1 MLIIGCGYIG
11 QALARR
17 YLARGD
23 SVTGVVRTP
32 ASAEVLQRLG
42 IRPLVLDLDGDWPQ
56 TIETQ
61 GERIFYLAP
70 PPEEGDQDPR
80 VRRLVEVFGV
90 RGQPARL
97 VYMSTTG
104 VYGDCQGDWVDE
116 TRPIRPQVPRA
127 KRRADAEQ
135 VLGEWSRGSGSDLV
149 ILRVAG
155 FYGPGRLPL
164 ERIRQGLPV
173 VREDESPYSNR
184 IHAED
189 LLEVCLAAM
198 ARGGSGE
205 VYNVSDGQPTSMT
218 DYFYRVADLAGL
230 PRPPAIGLTEAAGR
244 LSPGMLSYM
253 RESRRLSN
261 RKLRENLG
269 VRLRYPT
276 LDQGL
281 PSCFAG

>member
-32 ASAEVLQRLG
+32 ASAEVLQRQG

-56 TIETQ
+56 TLETQ

-70 PPEEGDQDPR
+70 PPEQGDTDPR
-80 VRRLVEVFGV
+80 VRRLVEVFAA

-116 TRPIRPQVPRA
+116 TRPIQPQVPRA

-135 VLGEWSRGSGSDLV
+135 VLGQWSRRTGSDLV

-189 LLEVCLAAM
+189 LVEVCLAAM
-198 ARGGSGE
+198 ARAGSGDI
-205 VYNVSDGQPTSMT
+205 YNVSDGHPTSMT

-230 PRPPAIGLTEAAGR
+230 PRPPAISLAEAAGR

-253 RESRRLSN
+253 QESRRLSN
-261 RKLRENLG
+261 RKLREDLG
-269 VRLRYPT
+269 VELRYPT

-281 PSCFAG
+281 PTCFVD

>member
-32 ASAEVLQRLG
+32 ASAEVLQHLG

-80 VRRLVEVFGV
+80 VRRLVKVFGV
-90 RGQPARL
+90 QGQPARL

-189 LLEVCLAAM
+189 LVEVCLAAM

-230 PRPPAIGLTEAAGR
+230 PRPPAIGLAEAAGR

>member
-32 ASAEVLQRLG
+32 ASAEVLQRQE

-56 TIETQ
+56 TLETQ

-70 PPEEGDQDPR
+70 PPEQGDTDPR
-80 VRRLVEVFGV
+80 VRRLVEVFAA

-116 TRPIRPQVPRA
+116 TRPIQPQVPRA

-135 VLGEWSRGSGSDLV
+135 VLGQWSRRSGSDLV

-189 LLEVCLAAM
+189 LVEVCLAAM
-198 ARGGSGE
+198 ARAGSGDI
-205 VYNVSDGQPTSMT
+205 YNVSDGHPTSMT

-230 PRPPAIGLTEAAGR
+230 PRPPAISLAEAAGR

-253 RESRRLSN
+253 QESRRLSN
-261 RKLRENLG
+261 RKLREDLG
-269 VRLRYPT
+269 VELRYPT

-281 PSCFAG
+281 PTCFVG

>member
-32 ASAEVLQRLG
+32 ASAEVLQHLG

-80 VRRLVEVFGV
+80 VRRLVKVFGV
-90 RGQPARL
+90 QGQPARL

>member
-90 RGQPARL
+90 QGQPARL